1 MERKSRADKI
11 LLLGVDGMDPRLTR
25 KYVNE
30 GKMPNVKKY
39 IERGAARE
47 DLVMLGGHPTITP
60 PMWTTLACG
69 CYANV
74 HGITDF
80 YRKGRDIDDLDYNF
94 DSRLCKA
101 EQLWNCFA
109 EAGKKTLVWHW
120 PGSAWPPSSD
130 SENLLVVDGSSPGSV
145 NMSVAQLDCEFL
157 VGGSTAFEEVTYKE
171 KGAIEAKAACV
182 IVDLD
187 LEAHQGQG
195 GAFSMTAGDAIEQK
209 SIFYKR
215 SQLGTNQTETA
226 VDLVQSPIKPASGWK
241 NAPADAKEFTV
252 LLSQGLLRRPSLI
265 LKNEA
270 GIYDTVAVYKSKKED
285 APIVTLPLGVM
296 VPEVIDEAIKRDK
309 RYRVNRNFR
318 LLNLSEDGNNLSLYV
333 SAAMDTENDSLWH
346 PKRLYKDVTENVG
359 YPTPTSMLGCQDTML
374 IRDCML
380 ANWNVTADWQ
390 ARALHYLI
398 EKEDLDVVF
407 SHFHGIDLQE
417 HMFIKHVADRPFNK
431 NAVEVAQQWL
441 EDLYIQT
448 DTYLGQFY
456 HYLDEG
462 WTIIIMSDHAQ
473 VAPKH
478 EIPLLMDLNGVVT
491 PIMEELGFCTLKVD
505 ENGEKLPQFD
515 WEKTIAVMNG
525 AGHIYLNLIGREE
538 HGIVDPKD
546 QYEVEEQIMTA
557 LYGYRD
563 AKTGH
568 RVVSLALRNK
578 DAIILGLGGPDSGDI
593 IAYVAEG
600 YNFDHGDCLSTT
612 LGEGDTSVSPIFIA
626 AGKGFKEGFYT
637 DRIIRQI
644 DFAPTVA
651 MLGGV
656 RMPAQCE
663 GAPVYQIFAEEI

>member
-1 MERKSRADKI
+1 MERSAKANKI
-11 LLLGVDGMDPRLTR
+11 LILGVDGMDPRLTR

-39 IERGAARE
+39 IERGACRE

-80 YRKGRDIDDLDYNF
+80 YRKGKDIDDLDYNF

-120 PGSAWPPSSD
+120 PGSAWPPSSEN
-130 SENLLVVDGSSPGSV
+130 ENLMVIDGSSPGSV
-145 NMSVAQLDCEFL
+145 NMSVAQLDSEFL
-157 VGGSTAFEEVTYKE
+157 VGGSDTFTEIIYKE

-182 IVDLD
+182 ITDLD
-187 LEAHQGQG
+187 AHQGQG
-195 GAFSMTAGDAIEQK
+195 GAFSMTVDDGEPTAK

-226 VDLVQSPIKPASGWK
+226 VDLVQSPIKPANGWA
-241 NAPADAKEFTV
+241 NAPEDAKEFII
-252 LLSQGLLRRPSLI
+252 LFSQGLLRRPSLI
-265 LKNEA
+265 LKNEN
-270 GIYDTVAVYKSKKED
+270 GIYDTIAIYKNKKEEE
-285 APIVTLPLGVM
+285 PIVTLPLGVM
-296 VPEVIDEAIKRDK
+296 VSGVIDEAIKKEK
-309 RYRVNRNFR
+309 RYHVNRNFR
-318 LLNLSEDGNNLSLYV
+318 LLKLSEDGNSLSLYV
-333 SAAMDTENDSLWH
+333 SAAMNIDIDSLWH
-346 PKRLYKDVTENVG
+346 PKRLYKEITENVG

-374 IRDCML
+374 IKDCML

-390 ARALHYLI
+390 AAALHYLI
-398 EKEDLDVVF
+398 ENENLDIVF

-431 NAVEVAQQWL
+431 NDITVAQKWL

-448 DTYLGQFY
+448 DNYLGKFY

-462 WTIIIMSDHAQ
+462 WTILLVSDHAQ

-478 EIPLLMDLNGVVT
+478 DIPLLMDLNGIVT
-491 PIMEELGFCTLKVD
+491 PIMEELGFSTLKID

-563 AKTGH
+563 KETGH
-568 RVVSLALRNK
+568 RIVSLALRNK
-578 DAIILGLGGPDSGDI
+578 DAVVIGLGGPDSGDI
-593 IAYVAEG
+593 IVCIAEG
-600 YNFDHGDCLSTT
+600 YNFDHGDCLATT
-612 LGEGDTSVSPIFIA
+612 LGEGDTSISPIFVA
-626 AGKGFKEGFYT
+626 AGKGLKKDF
-637 DRIIRQI
+637 IQI
-644 DFAPTVA
+644 ELFVK
-651 MLGGV
+651 LILHLQLLFLVGLECLNNVKV
-656 RMPAQCE
+656 RR
-663 GAPVYQIFAEEI
+663 YIKFLKKKFN